1 MPSCSFSMRL
11 NGRPA
16 PYFSNPTMLVA
27 VASYLSLPTPA
38 GAGAVNTS
46 PHRLQRS
53 RSQAYTVAE
62 SGAMPVM
69 RTSFAG
75 SLCGYSF
82 PLVQPGQLSPL

>member
-1 MPSCSFSMRL
+1 MPSCSFSILL
-11 NGRPA
+11 NGKPA
-16 PYFSNPTMLVA
+16 PYLSNPTMLAA
-27 VASYLSLPTPA
+27 VASYLSLPTPS

-62 SGAMPVM
+62 SGAIPVM

-75 SLCGYSF
+75 SFCG
-82 PLVQPGQLSPL
+82 